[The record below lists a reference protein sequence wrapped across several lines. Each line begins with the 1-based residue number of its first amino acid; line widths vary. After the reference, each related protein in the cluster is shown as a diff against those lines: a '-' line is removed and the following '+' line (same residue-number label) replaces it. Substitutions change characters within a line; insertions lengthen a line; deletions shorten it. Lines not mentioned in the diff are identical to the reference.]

1 MKMLTV
7 RDNVRYERN
16 ILVDGI
22 GAQGQARL
30 KNSRLLIVGAGGLGS
45 PLAYYCAAAGFGT
58 IGIVEFDTIELSN
71 LNRQILHREVDIGKS
86 KIDSA
91 AEKLRAFNADI
102 FIETHPFKLDKAHAQ
117 KVIAAYDIV
126 ADATDTFESK
136 FMLSDVCVEFK
147 KPLVH
152 GAVLAMGGQVMTIVP
167 GKSACLRCVFGG
179 EPPKSA
185 YKTSK
190 EAGILGS
197 VAGIAGTIQATECVK
212 LAAGIDGG
220 LANTLLSFDSRSME
234 FKRLKVRMDNNCAV
248 CGPNRSSPD

>member
-1 MKMLTV
+1 MQTLND
-7 RDNVRYERN
+7 RDKIRYERN

-22 GAQGQARL
+22 GLEGQARL
-30 KNSRLLIVGAGGLGS
+30 KNGRLLIVGAGGLGS

-58 IGIVEFDTIELSN
+58 IGVVEFDTIELSN

-86 KIDSA
+86 KIVSA
-91 AEKLRAFNADI
+91 AEKLSAFNSDI
-102 FIETHPFKLDKAHAQ
+102 RIEAHPFKLDRAQAQ

-126 ADATDTFESK
+126 ADATDTFGSK
-136 FMLSDVCVEFK
+136 FMLSDACIELG

-152 GAVLAMGGQVMTIVP
+152 AAVLAMGGQIMTIVP

-212 LAAGIDGG
+212 LAAGIDGA
-220 LANTLLSFDSRSME
+220 LSNTLFSFDARSME
-234 FKRLKVRMDNNCAV
+234 FKRLRVRKYPGCPA
-248 CGPNRSSPD
+248 CGKAL

>member
-1 MKMLTV
+1 MQTLTD
-7 RDNVRYERN
+7 RDKIRYERN
-16 ILVDGI
+16 TLVDGI
-22 GAQGQARL
+22 GVQGQERL
-30 KNSRLLIVGAGGLGS
+30 KNTRVLIVGAGGLGS
-45 PLAYYCAAAGFGT
+45 PISYYCAAAGFGT

-71 LNRQILHREVDIGKS
+71 LNRQILHREVDIGAN

-91 AEKLRAFNADI
+91 AEKLKAFNADI
-102 FIETHPFKLDKAHAQ
+102 RIETHPFKLDKTQAQ

-136 FMLSDVCVEFK
+136 FMMSDVCVEIG

-152 GAVLAMGGQVMTIVP
+152 AAVLAMGGQVMTIVP

-212 LAAGIDGG
+212 LAVGIDGV
-220 LANTLLSFDSRSME
+220 LINTLLSFDARSME
-234 FKRLKVRMDNNCAV
+234 FKRMRVRKNPRCPA
-248 CGPNRSSPD
+248 CGNI